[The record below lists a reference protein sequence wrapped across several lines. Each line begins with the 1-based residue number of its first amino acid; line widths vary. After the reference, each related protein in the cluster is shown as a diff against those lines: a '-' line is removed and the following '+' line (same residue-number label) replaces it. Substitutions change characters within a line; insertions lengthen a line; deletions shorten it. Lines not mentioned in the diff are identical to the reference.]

1 MHIQRRQAEEMIPP
15 RVLFIGRATLD
26 VLYSL
31 DQFPAPDT
39 KTFAQAMHAAPGG
52 PATNAAITHSLLGG
66 SAILMT
72 AFGAGPWASVVR
84 AHLEQLGIELID
96 LAEATPYE
104 TPLTVVLV
112 DQSQATRTIINP
124 PQSTVKLN
132 SPSTWDAAWG
142 EVPQLALTDGFH
154 LDATLPLL
162 RNLYT
167 NGTKIC
173 LDGGSWKAG
182 TEELA
187 SLLTVA
193 ICSERFAVPGEES
206 DAESTIG
213 WFAERGVPQIAVTR
227 GPNPILG
234 WDRNRQFAVEV
245 AAIDAVDTTG
255 AGDVLHGSFCFHFAQ
270 TGNFELAL
278 KQASDIATRSCRGLG
293 VRAWSEHDP
302 TSMRLHKP

>member
-1 MHIQRRQAEEMIPP
+1 MIPP

-72 AFGAGPWASVVR
+72 ALGAGPWASVVR

-96 LAEATPYE
+96 LAEATAYE

-112 DQSQATRTIINP
+112 DQSKATRTIINP
-124 PQSTVKLN
+124 PPSLVRLN
-132 SPSTWDAAWG
+132 SPFTWDAAWG
-142 EVPQLALTDGFH
+142 EVPQLTLTDGFH

-162 RNLYT
+162 RNLHT

-173 LDGGSWKAG
+173 LDGGSLKAG

-187 SLLTVA
+187 SLLSVA
-193 ICSERFAVPGEES
+193 ICSERFEVPGQQT
-206 DAESTIG
+206 DAKSTIG
-213 WFAERGVPQIAVTR
+213 WFAERGVSQIAVTC

-234 WDRNRQFAVEV
+234 WDRKRHFAIEI
-245 AAIDAVDTTG
+245 APIDAVDTTG
-255 AGDVLHGSFCFHFAQ
+255 AGDVLHGAFCFHFLQ
-270 TGNFELAL
+270 TGDFELAL
-278 KQASDIATRSCRGLG
+278 KRASDIATRSCRGLG
-293 VRAWSEHDP
+293 VRAWSAQDP
-302 TSMRLHKP
+302 TSMHL